1 MENNSTNRKISS
13 KSSSFGR
20 LKIYME
26 GLNIDNHFI
35 QNSTKSDVL
44 KWVIRHGH
52 DSREVFFAENLNIKT
67 DDELRK
73 IKKDIVKYIVK
84 RLYEDGYVK
93 EDVERIKGIIELH
106 PTSRQDEFK
115 KRYDPTMINGHIHYW
130 GGHSNI
136 VKKYINE
143 FIVRNRLSNRTK
155 TLDYSASFMDKD
167 VHYLKKEEGQ
177 FYSYEKEE
185 MYIENVEN
193 AEIEVV
199 KNVSEEEFNKG
210 VDFNIKQV
218 LVKEDVVSD
227 NFFDKIKQQLEYME
241 NQNRLLK
248 ESINIMK
255 QTSLNDTIKSI
266 KESSKEKKEII
277 KPSIKNSSESNDSII
292 GNYMNNLNLD
302 SYKNEL
308 LNIKKN
314 ILKQQQP

>member
-26 GLNIDNHFI
+26 GMNIDNHFI

-67 DDELRK
+67 DEELKK
-73 IKKDIVKYIVK
+73 IKKDIVKYIIK
-84 RLYEDGYVK
+84 RLYEDGYPK
-93 EDVERIKGIIELH
+93 EDIERIRGIIELH
-106 PTSRQDEFK
+106 PTSRQNESK

-185 MYIENVEN
+185 LYIENVQN
-193 AEIEVV
+193 AEIEVI

-210 VDFNIKQV
+210 VDFSSKQV
-218 LVKEDVVSD
+218 LVKEDVVAD
-227 NFFDKIKQQLEYME
+227 DFFNKIKQQLEYME
-241 NQNRLLK
+241 NQNKLLK

-255 QTSLNDTIKSI
+255 QTSLNDTIKSM
-266 KESSKEKKEII
+266 KELSKEKKEVE
-277 KPSIKNSSESNDSII
+277 KQSIKSSSENNESSINKHI
-292 GNYMNNLNLD
+292 NNFDLD
-302 SYKNEL
+302 SYRNEL
-308 LNIKKN
+308 ANIKKN
-314 ILKQQQP
+314 ILKQQ

>member
-84 RLYEDGYVK
+84 RLYEEGYEK
-93 EDVERIKGIIELH
+93 NDIERIRGIIELH
-106 PTSRQDEFK
+106 PTSRQEEFK
-115 KRYDPTMINGHIHYW
+115 KRYDPTMVNGHIHYW

-136 VKKYINE
+136 VKKFINE

-155 TLDYSASFMDKD
+155 TLDYSASFMDTN

-193 AEIEVV
+193 AEIEIIE
-199 KNVSEEEFNKG
+199 NVPEEEFKKG
-210 VDFNIKQV
+210 VDFSEKQI

-227 NFFDKIKQQLEYME
+227 NFFDKIEQQLEYMK
-241 NQNRLLK
+241 NQNRLLA
-248 ESINIMK
+248 ESLLIMK
-255 QTSLNDTIKSI
+255 NTSLNDYIKI
-266 KESSKEKKEII
+266 EKELIKEKKEIE
-277 KPSIKNSSESNDSII
+277 KSKSKFSSDIDKI
-292 GNYMNNLNLD
+292 MKDLNLD
-302 SYKNEL
+302 LYKNEL
-308 LNIKKN
+308 SNIKKH
-314 ILKQQQP
+314 IQK